1 MGETNERIAV
11 IIEDDPDIRRLL
23 VEVLEQAGFE
33 THSAG
38 NGLEGV
44 EKVRTYGPVLTT
56 LDVSMPGIDGFEAA
70 KRIRAISDTYL
81 IMLTARGDEI
91 DTLMGLESGADD
103 YMLKP
108 FRPRELRARVD
119 AMRRRRD
126 RDRVAAEQRAESL
139 TPPGGLKLPEWPL
152 GATAAAA
159 AAPAAAGSPAPAGSP
174 AWTAPEPPP
183 APADATAVPVAATAP
198 AAAAPV
204 MPAAAPA
211 APAEP
216 VPAPTTAA
224 ATAGPAAPAP
234 VPAAGPAS
242 ASAPAAAAG
251 APEAS
256 AAHPATAP
264 AAEADEGWLEH
275 RGVRLHP
282 DMHLVTLDGVE
293 LDLTRSEFE
302 LLCLLMT
309 TRRRVRSKADLALAL
324 RGESYVTSY
333 YVGEAD
339 KRAVEVHLANLRRKL
354 GESATNP
361 RWIETVRGV
370 GYRLTADE

>member
-1 MGETNERIAV
+1 MGETNDRIAV
-11 IIEDDPDIRRLL
+11 IIEDDTDIRALL

-44 EKVRTYGPVLTT
+44 EKVRTYNPALTT

-81 IMLTARGDEI
+81 IMLTARSDEI

-119 AMRRRRD
+119 AMRRRKD
-126 RDRVAAEQRAESL
+126 RERVAADQRTDGTLTAANRLNASSGGVMLPDRPARAGGAAVAAPPAEWTAPEPTFGADDAAAASAPAPSPTAVL
-139 TPPGGLKLPEWPL
+139 TTAVPAAP
-152 GATAAAA
+152 AAAAAA
-159 AAPAAAGSPAPAGSP
+159 AAPA
-174 AWTAPEPPP
+174 
-183 APADATAVPVAATAP
+183 
-198 AAAAPV
+198 
-204 MPAAAPA
+204 
-211 APAEP
+211 
-216 VPAPTTAA
+216 
-224 ATAGPAAPAP
+224 PAAPAP
-234 VPAAGPAS
+234 AATLDAEPAS
-242 ASAPAAAAG
+242 GSADAASND
-251 APEAS
+251 
-256 AAHPATAP
+256 
-264 AAEADEGWLEH
+264 DEGWLQH
-275 RGVRLHP
+275 RGVRLHAE
-282 DMHLVTLDGVE
+282 MHLVTLDGAE

-333 YVGEAD
+333 YVSEAD